1 MALISARIGRLHC
14 LGLASMLGD
23 ITLAGW
29 APLAAEANTPASGG
43 GWVAIP
49 TRIDEI
55 KVRYRPLGCK
65 DGICNIEVQG
75 LSPGEA
81 ISSES
86 IDCKAMK
93 IRNATSPVSTGWKT
107 IAPGTAD
114 MEMATKVCQ
123 SRN

>member
-1 MALISARIGRLHC
+1 MALISARSGRLPR
-14 LGLASMLGD
+14 LGLASLLGA
-23 ITLAGW
+23 ITLVGGS
-29 APLAAEANTPASGG
+29 PLAAEANTPASNG
-43 GWVAIP
+43 GWIAIP

-65 DGICNIEVQG
+65 DGICTIEVQG

-107 IAPGTAD
+107 IAPGTVD
-114 MEMATKVCQ
+114 MEMAKKVCQ
-123 SRN
+123 SRD

>member
-1 MALISARIGRLHC
+1 MAAQ
-14 LGLASMLGD
+14 
-23 ITLAGW
+23 
-29 APLAAEANTPASGG
+29 ANTPASGG

-114 MEMATKVCQ
+114 MEMATRVCQ